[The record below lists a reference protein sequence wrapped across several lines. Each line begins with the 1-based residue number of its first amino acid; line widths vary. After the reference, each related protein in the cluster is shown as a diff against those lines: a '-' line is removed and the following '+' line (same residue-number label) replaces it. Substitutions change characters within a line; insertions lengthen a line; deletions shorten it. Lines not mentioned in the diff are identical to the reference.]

1 MNTNLIFDVDSYK
14 VSHWLQ
20 YPPKTTA
27 LYSYIESRGGKYAVT
42 VFFGLQYLLKRYL
55 CQPIESWMVDEA
67 GEILAYQ
74 NMLEQFAKPGAV
86 LAVVSDSY
94 DLWNAID
101 HLWGDRL
108 RPQVIDSGATVVIR
122 PDSGE
127 PVTVVSQALQKL
139 AAHFGSMVNQKGY
152 RVLNHVGLIQGDGV
166 NAETIT
172 AILEQVE
179 SLGFSA
185 SNIAFGMGGALL
197 QKVDRDTQKFAM
209 KCSEITVAGQAR
221 GIYKDPIT
229 DPGKTSKKGRLAL
242 IKNETGYQTVPQG
255 PKVVNCL
262 QTVYENGE
270 LVRDQSLE
278 DIRQQ
283 ANLSAL
289 SARDN

>member
-1 MNTNLIFDVDSYK
+1 MAAYSIPAAEHSTI
-14 VSHWLQ
+14 
-20 YPPKTTA
+20 TA
-27 LYSYIESRGGKYAVT
+27 WGK
-42 VFFGLQYLLKRYL
+42 K
-55 CQPIESWMVDEA
+55 

-86 LAVVSDSY
+86 QAVVSDSY